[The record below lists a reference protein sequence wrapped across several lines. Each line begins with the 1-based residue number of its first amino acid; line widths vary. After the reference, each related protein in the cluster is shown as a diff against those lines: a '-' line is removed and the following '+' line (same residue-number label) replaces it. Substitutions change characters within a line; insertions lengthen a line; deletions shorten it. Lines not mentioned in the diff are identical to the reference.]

1 MPCGARQSGPTHKL
15 GPQET
20 AGLRHMRRKSPASPV
35 LLGGAAG
42 APKSKTRTAQCNS
55 RCVHDVWLLTFP
67 PVGDA
72 EKRSADG
79 RCPGPMSEAHVLCGP
94 SLGPGPLARA
104 SQGSRVA
111 TVTSGSPFLG
121 PVFDRRKSPEG
132 IGEAKEG
139 TRSPQGSETTQPNRK
154 SLPAQRGTNPMD
166 SRFRGNDESLR
177 EKPRDCFVGV
187 ASSQ

>member
-1 MPCGARQSGPTHKL
+1 
-15 GPQET
+15 
-20 AGLRHMRRKSPASPV
+20 MRRKSPASPV

-139 TRSPQGSETTQPNRK
+139 TRSPQGSETARSRERTYLAPRRGVKPPNQTERVCPR
-154 SLPAQRGTNPMD
+154 SEEPTPWIPASAGMTKVFAR
-166 SRFRGNDESLR
+166 SHEI
-177 EKPRDCFVGV
+177 
-187 ASSQ
+187 ASSASPPRNDPVGQ